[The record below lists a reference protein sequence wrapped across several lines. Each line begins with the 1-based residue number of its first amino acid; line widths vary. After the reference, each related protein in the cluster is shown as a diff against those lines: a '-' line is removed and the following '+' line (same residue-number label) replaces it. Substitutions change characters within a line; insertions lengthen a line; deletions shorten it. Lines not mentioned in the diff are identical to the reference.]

1 MPERSNGTVSK
12 TVDGKYSSVGSNP
25 TSSAKHIGG
34 VVIVFITGDCHADWT
49 RFGMKEFPDQKDL
62 TRDDFI
68 IVCGDFGIWSKSK
81 KEEWWLNWFEQK
93 NFTVLFV
100 DGNHE
105 NFDRLYSDEFE
116 VVDFHGGK
124 AHKIRENVYH
134 LMRGYIFELCGKKF
148 FAFGG
153 ASSHDIHDG
162 ILNPADY
169 STKEE
174 FAAVYKDWYESG
186 KMFRVNH
193 VSWWEQELPNHVE
206 MNRGL
211 VNLKAHNME
220 VDYIITHC
228 LPQCVASMLGF
239 FTPDRLTRYFDGLL
253 DASLKFKRWHCG
265 HYHVNKNIDQYT
277 ILYEKI
283 ERIL

>member
-1 MPERSNGTVSK
+1 
-12 TVDGKYSSVGSNP
+12 
-25 TSSAKHIGG
+25 
-34 VVIVFITGDCHADWT
+34 
-49 RFGMKEFPDQKDL
+49 
-62 TRDDFI
+62 
-68 IVCGDFGIWSKSK
+68 
-81 KEEWWLNWFEQK
+81 
-93 NFTVLFV
+93 
-100 DGNHE
+100 
-105 NFDRLYSDEFE
+105 
-116 VVDFHGGK
+116 
-124 AHKIRENVYH
+124 
-134 LMRGYIFELCGKKF
+134 MRGYIFELCGKKF

-162 ILNPADY
+162 ILDPTDY

-211 VNLKAHNME
+211 MNLEAHNME
-220 VDYIITHC
+220 VDYVITHC

-239 FTPDRLTRYFDGLL
+239 FTPDKLTKYFDSIL
-253 DASLKFKRWHCG
+253 DAGLKFKKWHCG
-265 HYHVNKNIDQYT
+265 HYHINKNIDQYT
-277 ILYEKI
+277 VLYERI